1 MLMGGVMMGENG
13 EGAGKVTVLNGLV
26 RALMRNET

>member
-1 MLMGGVMMGENG
+1 MLVGGVMMGENG
-13 EGAGKVTVLNGLV
+13 ERTGKVAILNGLV